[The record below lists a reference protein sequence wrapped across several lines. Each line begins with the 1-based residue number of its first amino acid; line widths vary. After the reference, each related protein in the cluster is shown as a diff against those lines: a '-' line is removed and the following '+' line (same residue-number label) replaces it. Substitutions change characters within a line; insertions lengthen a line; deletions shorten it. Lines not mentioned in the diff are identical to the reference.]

1 MNKVNRRQLR
11 DPKKKRKKKKTF
23 SRRNK
28 REGVSRGKERPWEM
42 QWDQLK
48 MERWGRR

>member
-11 DPKKKRKKKKTF
+11 DKKKKEKKADEI
-23 SRRNK
+23 RRE
-28 REGVSRGKERPWEM
+28 RGLAEGKRPWEM

>member
-11 DPKKKRKKKKTF
+11 DKEKKKRRLADKI
-23 SRRNK
+23 RRE
-28 REGVSRGKERPWEM
+28 RGLAEGKRPWEM